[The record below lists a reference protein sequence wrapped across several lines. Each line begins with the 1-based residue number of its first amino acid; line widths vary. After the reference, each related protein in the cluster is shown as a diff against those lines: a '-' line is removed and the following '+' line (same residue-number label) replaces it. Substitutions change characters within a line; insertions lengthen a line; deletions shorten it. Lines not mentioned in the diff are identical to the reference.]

1 MARPLRIEYPNAW
14 YHVMNRGRR
23 GEDVFS
29 DKKDYEIFLA
39 ILRESTEMFGVRIAA
54 YCLMPNHYHLLL
66 QTPSANLSR
75 VMRHVNGVYTQRYNR
90 SRQIDGQL
98 FRGRYKS
105 ILVDED
111 SYLLELLRYIH
122 RNPVRAGMCDLT
134 KQYPWSSHHAYLSAA
149 KKWEWLHK
157 RFLLEMFSDRPANA
171 KRQYIEFV
179 EGEDS
184 DLVTGFF
191 GRKNLASIFGS
202 QDFIKWVKA
211 KYYQLKKDDEIPQSR
226 QLAPTIVEIK
236 EAVSRK
242 YEVTASSLEEG
253 KRGQVNEPRNV
264 AIYLARKHSGLP
276 LKEIGKE
283 FGFEKYSSV
292 SSIVSRT
299 TTHLA
304 QSKQMRRQVDG
315 IMQQLGK
322 SQAKT

>member
-1 MARPLRIEYPNAW
+1 
-14 YHVMNRGRR
+14 
-23 GEDVFS
+23 
-29 DKKDYEIFLA
+29 
-39 ILRESTEMFGVRIAA
+39 
-54 YCLMPNHYHLLL
+54 
-66 QTPSANLSR
+66 
-75 VMRHVNGVYTQRYNR
+75 
-90 SRQIDGQL
+90 
-98 FRGRYKS
+98 
-105 ILVDED
+105 
-111 SYLLELLRYIH
+111 
-122 RNPVRAGMCDLT
+122 
-134 KQYPWSSHHAYLSAA
+134 
-149 KKWEWLHK
+149 
-157 RFLLEMFSDRPANA
+157 MFSDRPANA

-191 GRKNLASIFGS
+191 GRKSLASIFGS

-226 QLAPTIVEIK
+226 QLTPTIVEIK

-315 IMQQLGK
+315 IMQQLGNGK